1 MLRVMNTIIMFSSK
15 FLMQIKL
22 RTETSFSKFVE
33 LCIYPLEVVE
43 EKCAAKEGFSFFF
56 LRLFGRNDDELFARF
71 FKNRS

>member
-15 FLMQIKL
+15 LLMQINL

-33 LCIYPLEVVE
+33 LCVCSLEVVGE
-43 EKCAAKEGFSFFF
+43 RCAAKKGGGRVFLC

-71 FKNRS
+71 V